1 MSLTR
6 MVLAVRPSSRLAQ
19 RSSTTFLVPRDL
31 HLQRRLKRA
40 RTRALLWPFSALPTR
55 DKQFVF
61 MSGVAHVTVLGTN
74 RHKLWHAMRN
84 FLTYPLQRAA

>member
-1 MSLTR
+1 

-19 RSSTTFLVPRDL
+19 RSATTFLVPRDL
-31 HLQRRLKRA
+31 HGSAEAKARPDPRA
-40 RTRALLWPFSALPTR
+40 SVAFLGPADA

-61 MSGVAHVTVLGTN
+61 MSGVAHVAVRGTN

-84 FLTYPLQRAA
+84 FLIYPLQRAA